1 MPNQSQQENLTL
13 VKVVLI
19 KKLVLLPPKALT
31 QVLSS
36 SFIFSQFS
44 KILHFCLFLFMLLW
58 WLFMFVGNGYLPT
71 LVKFRCLYTK
81 LAYD

>member
-36 SFIFSQFS
+36 FSFFSQFS
-44 KILHFCLFLFMLLW
+44 KILHFLV
-58 WLFMFVGNGYLPT
+58 FVYVVVVVIYVRG
-71 LVKFRCLYTK
+71 
-81 LAYD
+81 

>member
-36 SFIFSQFS
+36 FSFFSQFS
-44 KILHFCLFLFMLLW
+44 KILHF
-58 WLFMFVGNGYLPT
+58 FVFVYVVVVVIYVRG
-71 LVKFRCLYTK
+71 
-81 LAYD
+81 